1 MKALLCRAY
10 GPPDALAQTAD
21 ALNALARREVRGKA
35 VVMP

>member
-1 MKALLCRAY
+1 MKALLCGAY

-35 VVMP
+35 VVIP